1 MKPRI
6 SGKNKQEESGKLEH
20 KFQYLHLLESSFI
33 NVMTK
38 IAYQPEGVFNHPNF
52 VCLTSKQESGTVQRQ
67 HFSSDTCKTI
77 ENCHSRLFENNCIL
91 QTCKIRLLQPSLKKS
106 KLVKHS

>member
-38 IAYQPEGVFNHPNF
+38 IAYQPEGVF
-52 VCLTSKQESGTVQRQ
+52 
-67 HFSSDTCKTI
+67 
-77 ENCHSRLFENNCIL
+77 
-91 QTCKIRLLQPSLKKS
+91 
-106 KLVKHS
+106 